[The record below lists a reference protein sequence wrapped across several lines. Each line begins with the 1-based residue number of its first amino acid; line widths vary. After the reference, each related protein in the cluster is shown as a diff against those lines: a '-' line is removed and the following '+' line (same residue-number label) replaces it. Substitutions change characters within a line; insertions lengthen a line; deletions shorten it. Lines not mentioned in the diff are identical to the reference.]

1 MDVGAV
7 LSKGVHAH
15 DKRLRKLAQAA
26 LDVPC

>member
-7 LSKGVHAH
+7 LSKGVH
-15 DKRLRKLAQAA
+15 DKRLHTSKLAQAA